1 MTEDERLATVI
12 RGQLAADDV
21 LSGCDIRVAVRC
33 GIAALSGIAPTWGD
47 VVRAGYAAAAVAGVV
62 GVVNDI
68 VPADRGADACAGGP
82 DTDLSSGPA
91 RLAAERAA
99 RTERHLRRLLPTIGD
114 EGRQFDI
121 VVIGAG
127 VIGCAVARELSRYR
141 VSVAVVEREWDVACG
156 ASRANNG
163 MIHPGL
169 DPEPGTLKARLNVR
183 GNFLYDQVARE
194 LDFPFVR
201 CGLLGVVTNPDE
213 LFALEIIRARAAD
226 NGVPGVEILYGL
238 EAVRRV
244 EPAVT
249 ERTVGAFY
257 APTTGMVSPY
267 QVTLAYAE
275 NAIAN
280 GVALFL
286 GTAVTG
292 LRVEDG
298 AVTGVVTDRGV
309 IPCRLVVNCA
319 GIRADEICAMADAR
333 EFTIHPRRG
342 ELLIFDR
349 AAGDHYRCA
358 VSPFG
363 LNIDPHTKGGGAMIT
378 VDGNPEWG
386 PTAVEVPDRTDRR
399 VERAGLERVLTK
411 FQPVLPGFPAR
422 ENLIAY
428 FSGLRAATYH
438 EDFHIGPSR
447 FVRGLYNVAGI
458 QSPGLAAAPA
468 IAELVGAEV
477 RELLS
482 LQERSDWNP
491 VRHARRPLRELA
503 RAERDRLI
511 AADPRYGRIVCR
523 CETVSEGELVAAIH
537 GPVPALT
544 VDAVKR
550 RTRAGMGRC
559 QGGFCLPRVVQIMA
573 RELRIPAA
581 AVTKA
586 GPGSELFV
594 GELRPGRE
602 SA

>member
-1 MTEDERLATVI
+1 MTEEERLAAVI
-12 RGQLAADDV
+12 RGQLAADAV
-21 LSGCDIRVAVRC
+21 LANCALRVEVRR
-33 GIAALSGIAPTWGD
+33 GIALLGGVVPTWDD
-47 VVRAGYAAAAVAGVV
+47 VVRAGYAAASVAGVA

-68 VPADRGADACAGGP
+68 VSADRSAAGHAAGAGAV
-82 DTDLSSGPA
+82 SSPAPA
-91 RLAAERAA
+91 RAASERAA
-99 RTERHLRRLLPTIGD
+99 LTESYLRALLPPICGS
-114 EGRQFDI
+114 GQPFDI
-121 VVIGAG
+121 VIIGAG

-141 VSVAVVEREWDVACG
+141 ARIAIVEREWDVACG

-163 MIHPGL
+163 MIHPGV
-169 DPEPGTLKARLNVR
+169 DPEPGTLKASLNVR
-183 GNFLYDQVARE
+183 GNYLYDQFARE

-213 LFALEIIRARAAD
+213 LFALEIVRARAED

-238 EAVRRV
+238 EAVRRI

-249 ERTVGAFY
+249 ERAVGAFY

-267 QVTLAYAE
+267 EVTLACAE
-275 NAIAN
+275 NALAN

-286 GTAVTG
+286 GTTVSG
-292 LRVEDG
+292 LTVADG
-298 AVTGVVTDRGV
+298 AVTGVVTDRGTM
-309 IPCRLVVNCA
+309 PCRLVINCA
-319 GIRADEICAMADAR
+319 GIHADEICGFADAR

-349 AAGDHYRCA
+349 AVGGHYRCA

-363 LNIDPHTKGGGAMIT
+363 LDIDPHTKGGGAMVTI
-378 VDGNPEWG
+378 DGNPEWG
-386 PTAVEVPDRTDRR
+386 PTAIEVPERVNRR
-399 VERAGLERVLTK
+399 VDRAGLERVLAK

-422 ENLIAY
+422 QNIIAY
-428 FSGLRAATYH
+428 FAGLRAATYH

-468 IAELVGAEV
+468 IAELVGREV

-482 LQERSDWNP
+482 LQERADWNP
-491 VRHARRPLRELA
+491 VRRAHRPLRALT
-503 RAERDRLI
+503 RPERDRLV

-523 CETVSEGELVAAIH
+523 CETVSEGEIVAAIR

-559 QGGFCLPRVVQIMA
+559 QGGFCLPRTVQIMA
-573 RELRIPAA
+573 RELGIPAA
-581 AVTKA
+581 AVTKC
-586 GPGSELFV
+586 GPGSELFA
-594 GELRPGRE
+594 GELCPGRE
-602 SA
+602 RA

>member
-1 MTEDERLATVI
+1 MTEEERLAAVI
-12 RGQLAADDV
+12 RGQLAADSV
-21 LSGCDIRVAVRC
+21 LANCDLRVAVRR
-33 GIAALSGIAPTWGD
+33 GVAVLTGVVPTWDD

-68 VPADRGADACAGGP
+68 VSADRDPDERAGGP
-82 DTDLSSGPA
+82 AADSSAGAA
-91 RLAAERAA
+91 RAAAGLAA
-99 RTERHLRRLLPTIGD
+99 RTEAYLRSLLPPLGG
-114 EGRQFDI
+114 EGRPFDI
-121 VVIGAG
+121 VIIGAG

-141 VSVAVVEREWDVACG
+141 ARIAIVEREWDVACG

-163 MIHPGL
+163 MIHPGV

-183 GNFLYDQVARE
+183 GNFLYDQFARE
-194 LDFPFVR
+194 LDFSFAR

-213 LFALEIIRARAAD
+213 LFALEIVRARAAD
-226 NGVPGVEILYGL
+226 NGVPDVEILYGL
-238 EAVRRV
+238 EAVRKV

-249 ERTVGAFY
+249 ERAVGAFY

-267 QVTLAYAE
+267 QVTLACAE
-275 NAIAN
+275 NALAN

-292 LRVEDG
+292 LAVADG
-298 AVTGVVTDRGV
+298 AVTGVITDRGA
-309 IPCRLVVNCA
+309 IPCRLVINCA
-319 GIRADEICAMADAR
+319 GINADEICALADAR

-349 AAGDHYRCA
+349 AAGGHYRCA

-363 LNIDPHTKGGGAMIT
+363 LDIDPHTKGGGAMIT

-386 PTAVEVPDRTDRR
+386 PTAVEVPDRVNRR
-399 VERAGLERVLTK
+399 VDRAGLERVLAK
-411 FQPVLPGFPAR
+411 FGPVLPGFPAR
-422 ENLIAY
+422 ENIIAY
-428 FSGLRAATYH
+428 FAGLRAATYH

-468 IAELVGAEV
+468 IAELVGGEV
-477 RELLS
+477 RDLLS
-482 LQERSDWNP
+482 LEERSDWNP
-491 VRHARRPLRELA
+491 VRRARRPLRELA
-503 RAERDRLI
+503 RPERDRLI

-523 CETVSEGELVAAIH
+523 CETVSEGEIVAAIR
-537 GPVPALT
+537 GSVPALT

-559 QGGFCLPRVVQIMA
+559 QGGFCLPRTVQIMA
-573 RELRIPAA
+573 RELGIPAA
-581 AVTKA
+581 AITKA
-586 GPGSELFV
+586 GPGSELFA
-594 GELRPGRE
+594 GQLRPRRE